1 MSLQGRG
8 LGGGQLAQ
16 DVGAQTHPQVV
27 VLVLVHS
34 DTSISSITMRKALSP

>member
-1 MSLQGRG
+1 MSLQGRR

-16 DVGAQTHPQVV
+16 DVGAQVHPQVV

-34 DTSISSITMRKALSP
+34 DASICSITMRKAFSP